1 MPKLFEDLHE
11 GETFESGT
19 HTVTKSE
26 IVSFAEQFDPQ
37 PFHVDEAAAEDS
49 MFGGL
54 VASGL
59 HTLSLATRLTVDDCL
74 SEIAN
79 MGGSGMDKLRWN
91 APVRPGDTLTVRAE
105 ILEKT
110 PSDSRPDRG
119 YVDFKRRVYN
129 DDGDEVMSVISHNIV
144 RRRAADEES

>member
-1 MPKLFEDLHE
+1 MSKLFEDLDE

-79 MGGSGMDKLRWN
+79 MGGSGMDELRWYT
-91 APVRPGDTLTVRAE
+91 PVRPGDTLTVRAE

-110 PSDSRPDRG
+110 PSDSHPDRG

-144 RRRAADEES
+144 RRRAADEDS

>member
-1 MPKLFEDLHE
+1 MPKLFEDLDE

-79 MGGSGMDKLRWN
+79 MGGSGMDELRWYT
-91 APVRPGDTLTVRAE
+91 PVRPGDTHR
-105 ILEKT
+105 
-110 PSDSRPDRG
+110 SRGDSREDAERQPP
-119 YVDFKRRVYN
+119 
-129 DDGDEVMSVISHNIV
+129 
-144 RRRAADEES
+144 

>member
-1 MPKLFEDLHE
+1 M
-11 GETFESGT
+11 
-19 HTVTKSE
+19 TKSE
-26 IVSFAEQFDPQ
+26 IISFAEQFDPQ

-49 MFGGL
+49 MFGEL

-59 HTLSLATRLTVDDCL
+59 HTLSLATRLTVGDCL

-79 MGGSGMDKLRWN
+79 MGGSGMDELRWYT
-91 APVRPGDTLTVRAE
+91 PVRPGDTLTVRAE

-110 PSDSRPDRG
+110 PSDSRSDRG

-129 DDGDEVMSVISHNIV
+129 DDGAEVMSVISHNIV
-144 RRRAADEES
+144 RRRAVDEES